1 MPLNPGYNRPPC
13 HRRPS
18 DRCTSRACRYSKE
31 ALGASFTSEASNEAG
46 DEEELGYSIG
56 ERQSVTGSR
65 EDPSTM
71 REERARRTWK
81 QKRRDS
87 LRHVTPRRRT
97 HEARP
102 LLHPDIKKKMEGF
115 FEHVKSTDPDQQIN
129 EALSQGAAD
138 FKRNA
143 FTWLGLV
150 VMLSVCNLVYHGL
163 ICWFMVTDWLGPT
176 AWFLYAPTAAFYFI
190 IAGVIWL
197 AVKAVR
203 DIEDGVRLSSL
214 TIIKMW
220 QSIQVGSKSHV
231 VCTSHQEAAHC
242 TAHTLDCNPV
252 HLHASPCISTHLHA
266 SPGGGGHLLRA
277 KREHLRAHHQA

>member
-1 MPLNPGYNRPPC
+1 MPLEPRLQSSTLPRPPC
-13 HRRPS
+13 HQRPS
-18 DRCTSRACRYSKE
+18 ARCTSRACRFSKE
-31 ALGASFTSEASNEAG
+31 PALGASFTSEASNEAG
-46 DEEELGYSIG
+46 DEEELGYSIS

-65 EDPSTM
+65 EDPSTT

-81 QKRRDS
+81 QKRRAS

-203 DIEDGVRLSSL
+203 DIEDG
-214 TIIKMW
+214 
-220 QSIQVGSKSHV
+220 
-231 VCTSHQEAAHC
+231 
-242 TAHTLDCNPV
+242 P
-252 HLHASPCISTHLHA
+252 
-266 SPGGGGHLLRA
+266 
-277 KREHLRAHHQA
+277 